1 VRETWAE
8 RDERER
14 ADAVRSKVNET
25 ATADDGIEANVDA
38 AAGKNKRAERARL
51 WREAQARKNAAI
63 DSGGAAASPGY
74 FLSPII
80 SRVRELQWA
89 FAASIEPV
97 YHGVASIRVRGTTDR
112 LLVCV
117 AKAAGKRCSSGT
129 GSSKGRVV
137 RVSSLV

>member
-1 VRETWAE
+1 V
-8 RDERER
+8 
-14 ADAVRSKVNET
+14 
-25 ATADDGIEANVDA
+25 G
-38 AAGKNKRAERARL
+38 AGPRPPG
-51 WREAQARKNAAI
+51 WVAI
-63 DSGGAAASPGY
+63 GPKPKPRGAGGAPGPLRGEGRRPAQGY
-74 FLSPII
+74 LLSLII

>member
-1 VRETWAE
+1 MRVFARVFVRVFARVFVVVLVWVGLNITWF
-8 RDERER
+8 
-14 ADAVRSKVNET
+14 NL
-25 ATADDGIEANVDA
+25 G
-38 AAGKNKRAERARL
+38 RL
-51 WREAQARKNAAI
+51 DQSTTCIHRHRVQA
-63 DSGGAAASPGY
+63 GGAFGPLRGEARRPAQGY
-74 FLSPII
+74 FLSLII